1 LRNTN
6 KPQQKKGEIKMLS
19 QPDTNWE
26 ASKCRNQRRKLAGKV
41 LVVGQRKDKSFW
53 VMVDGDFVNGTID
66 SDSLAKTAAMDFVL
80 GDDDEFW
87 GSI

>member
-1 LRNTN
+1 
-6 KPQQKKGEIKMLS
+6 MLS

-26 ASKCRNQRRKLAGKV
+26 ASKRENQWRRLAGKV

-53 VMVDGDFVNGTID
+53 AMVDGEFVNGTFH
-66 SDSLAKTAAMDFVL
+66 SDLLAKTAAMDFVL

>member
-1 LRNTN
+1 
-6 KPQQKKGEIKMLS
+6 MLS

-53 VMVDGDFVNGTID
+53 VMVDGDFLNGRID
-66 SDSLAKTAAMDFVL
+66 SDLLAKTAMDFVL
-80 GDDDEFW
+80 GGDDEFW
-87 GSI
+87 RSI